1 MGVYSGFCTT
11 HVRPSAHAHHA
22 EYRKNPFCTMMYNQT
37 SWYAMEDYAEIHQ
50 KDMRKLYF
58 KISAQSI
65 G

>member
-1 MGVYSGFCTT
+1 
-11 HVRPSAHAHHA
+11 
-22 EYRKNPFCTMMYNQT
+22 MMYNQT

>member
-1 MGVYSGFCTT
+1 
-11 HVRPSAHAHHA
+11 
-22 EYRKNPFCTMMYNQT
+22 MMYNQT
-37 SWYAMEDYAEIHQ
+37 SWRAMEDYAEIHQ